1 MKASVP
7 VTPGV
12 RYPTRVG
19 GSRRRGGSGGG
30 SGLAYLIGGI
40 LLLGVIA
47 LFIVTALILGGLV
60 LIGYG
65 IYIGILARR
74 RGSLRNTE
82 PPTIPISTQGHA
94 PIAPSPA
101 PTVVGPTVVGRTVF
115 GLEPSYGRSAA
126 CVLVGLVMFIVG
138 SAVAG
143 SAHDPQS
150 QTAPATR
157 GSQPST
163 SLPTATPSP
172 TTSREPVVAAP
183 ALPASPIPTTTAA
196 RQAAPTTPA
205 KRVETPSER
214 TTVRTQPVAPQPV
227 APRPVAPQPF
237 APQRDNDSSDDG
249 AVYNCDAARAAGAAP
264 IKRGEPGYRSA
275 LDGDNDGT
283 ACEK

>member
-19 GSRRRGGSGGG
+19 GRRRGGSGGG

-40 LLLGVIA
+40 LLIGVIA
-47 LFIVTALILGGLV
+47 LFIVIALILGGLV

-74 RGSLRNTE
+74 RGSLRNAE
-82 PPTIPISTQGHA
+82 PPSITISTQGHA

-101 PTVVGPTVVGRTVF
+101 PTVVGRTVF
-115 GLEPSYGRSAA
+115 GLEPSYGFSGA
-126 CVLVGLVMFIVG
+126 CVLIGLVMFIAG

-143 SAHDPQS
+143 SANDPQS

-183 ALPASPIPTTTAA
+183 VLPASPIPTTTAS
-196 RQAAPTTPA
+196 RQAAAPTTPA
-205 KRVETPSER
+205 KRVETPSEQ
-214 TTVRTQPVAPQPV
+214 TTVRPQPV
-227 APRPVAPQPF
+227 VPQPV
-237 APQRDNDSSDDG
+237 APQRDNDSSDNG
-249 AVYNCDAARAAGAAP
+249 AAYYKNCDAARAAGAAP
-264 IKRGEPGYRSA
+264 IKREEPGYRPE
-275 LDGDNDGT
+275 LDRDKDGT
-283 ACEK
+283 ACDK